1 MPAINTKAKVY
12 YKPVNLGDPDI
23 CEPPVISGL
32 TDEELQNV
40 RNQKLLLPYPC
51 HTQAVE
57 RKIKVVSECSAQVVE
72 RKRVDGL
79 VRQKLRSRKLI
90 KRYDAKKD
98 YATSS

>member
-12 YKPVNLGDPDI
+12 YKLVNLDDPDI

-40 RNQKLLLPYPC
+40 KNQKLLLPYPC

-79 VRQKLRSRKLI
+79 GQKLRSRKII
-90 KRYDAKKD
+90 KCYDAKKD